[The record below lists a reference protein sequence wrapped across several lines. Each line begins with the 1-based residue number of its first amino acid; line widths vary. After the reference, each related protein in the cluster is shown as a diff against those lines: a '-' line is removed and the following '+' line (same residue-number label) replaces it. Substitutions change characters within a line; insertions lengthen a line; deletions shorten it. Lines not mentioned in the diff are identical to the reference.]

1 MFKINYK
8 DTRITVSH
16 GNANFVS
23 DEIIKKPFQ
32 PRYENL
38 VVFDKKPQSSNR
50 KIFSLVY
57 CPENRSSESFESLEL
72 LEEHVLAGNHKE
84 SAYICSINRVTQIL
98 IDKIICTAQF
108 HHSYLSSSVEKD
120 NVSFPWVNH
129 NIPLLGTFA
138 SEGWA
143 LPAGNSFK
151 HS

>member
-23 DEIIKKPFQ
+23 DEIIKKLFQ

-57 CPENRSSESFESLEL
+57 CPENGSSESFESLEL
-72 LEEHVLAGNHKE
+72 LEEHALAGNYKE
-84 SAYICSINRVTQIL
+84 SA
-98 IDKIICTAQF
+98 
-108 HHSYLSSSVEKD
+108 
-120 NVSFPWVNH
+120 
-129 NIPLLGTFA
+129 
-138 SEGWA
+138 
-143 LPAGNSFK
+143 
-151 HS
+151 